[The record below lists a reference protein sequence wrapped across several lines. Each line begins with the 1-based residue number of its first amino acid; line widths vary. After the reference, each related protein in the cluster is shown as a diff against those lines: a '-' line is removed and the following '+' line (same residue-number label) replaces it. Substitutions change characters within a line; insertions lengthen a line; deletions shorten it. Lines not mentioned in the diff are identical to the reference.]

1 MRAAALAP
9 RDHAMGAPTEGAQAQ
24 HPSASSTSTLC
35 HSLPRLLM
43 YDVVLQTDNGKHLET
58 SDLCRVRHMHLRLET
73 RPHHRRIA
81 SPFALCVVTGKC
93 RQSAG
98 TRLTEGLVMLT
109 PACAAIWYVSLM
121 QSA

>member
-73 RPHHRRIA
+73 RPHHLTHRL
-81 SPFALCVVTGKC
+81 ALCTLRRHGEVPSVCWNTTHRGPGD
-93 RQSAG
+93 AH
-98 TRLTEGLVMLT
+98 
-109 PACAAIWYVSLM
+109 ACAAIWYVSLM